1 MLEVRT
7 LLLSTTSSY
16 RVWVFFPLHHKLHPS
31 VCFDHYI
38 FSHNNLSQFTY
49 RAMAAN
55 DDSDLSGQLK
65 RMADATDQWY
75 QLKENSKAAFSFG
88 LVCKVTFL

>member
-1 MLEVRT
+1 
-7 LLLSTTSSY
+7 
-16 RVWVFFPLHHKLHPS
+16 
-31 VCFDHYI
+31 
-38 FSHNNLSQFTY
+38 
-49 RAMAAN
+49 MAAN
-55 DDSDLSGQLK
+55 DDSELSGQLK